1 MPAVAE
7 PASAVAPS
15 VPLPATPSQAEP
27 ASPETTGYDAET
39 GQVLDAA
46 KYARWRRE
54 QLTVKEQPA
63 MTVYEAFLTA
73 RQSLQEWVDAEASKP
88 LVLAGDIDSIKQNP
102 AVIALV
108 QTYKG
113 YGPTMVEKL
122 SKHLDFI
129 VLNNPRIEGAGFDTD
144 TNIVTILSKSGKIEK
159 LPRLPKFE
167 VGHRILDRVAK
178 KFTLLI
184 AHKSIYPA
192 LSSSPNVSIG
202 DMV

>member
-73 RQSLQEWVDAEASKP
+73 RQGLQEWVDAEASKP
-88 LVLAGDIDSIKQNP
+88 LILAGDINSIKQNP

-129 VLNNPRIEGAGFDTD
+129 VDNRRQFYAAFAG
-144 TNIVTILSKSGKIEK
+144 K
-159 LPRLPKFE
+159 L
-167 VGHRILDRVAK
+167 G
-178 KFTLLI
+178 
-184 AHKSIYPA
+184 
-192 LSSSPNVSIG
+192 
-202 DMV
+202 